1 VIRKEQSSTSRSSEE
16 VVERTFY
23 VLDSYA
29 LFAYFQ
35 DEEGADIV
43 ADLIER
49 TAEDVSLRS
58 ITFNTSG
65 PTIQVE
71 V

>member
-1 VIRKEQSSTSRSSEE
+1 
-16 VVERTFY
+16 